1 MSKVGAI
8 YLACQQLHQAGEY
21 YQNII
26 NEVSFDY
33 NCSVQFVA
41 QTLNQI
47 IEEERNNVASS

>member
-8 YLACQQLHQAGEY
+8 HLACQELHQAGEY
-21 YQNII
+21 YQNIVH
-26 NEVSFDY
+26 EVSFDY

-47 IEEERNNVASS
+47 MEEERKNVS